1 MKSSHY
7 LAIAV
12 RLFAIALF
20 IYGLRQLL
28 PIIEL
33 VISGSINGMVVS
45 PFFAVVIALIPIVF
59 SIVLW
64 TFPLSL
70 SRSILKT
77 DMDRE
82 VAPLSQDNWLVV
94 ILIGIGL
101 YTLYYGLV
109 DSIYWIYILHIS
121 SENAMSD
128 VPLLMGAGDK
138 ANLVISI
145 MEVVT
150 SMIIIL
156 RSKTISNLI
165 LKISK

>member
-109 DSIYWIYILHIS
+109 DSIYWIYVLHIS

>member
-128 VPLLMGAGDK
+128 VPLLMGAGDR

>member
-45 PFFAVVIALIPIVF
+45 PFFAVVVALIPIVF

-94 ILIGIGL
+94 ILIGIGI

-109 DSIYWIYILHIS
+109 DSIYWIYVLHIS

-145 MEVVT
+145 MEVVA

-156 RSKTISNLI
+156 RSTTISKLI

>member
-109 DSIYWIYILHIS
+109 DSTYWIYVLHIS

>member
-45 PFFAVVIALIPIVF
+45 PFFAVVVALIPIVF

-128 VPLLMGAGDK
+128 VPLLMGAGDR